1 MVVLAGSRSR
11 PPLPCPPSPAPVTAT
26 APSGLGFRV
35 YLLCSNIY
43 CVHFAGTMD
52 PPSPIR
58 RDLDSEHFLEDMIHD
73 ADEVSPSR
81 YLNSSGEGEETN
93 RQEEEAHGRVTQT
106 DKVYI
111 YIMSDDR
118 H

>member
-1 MVVLAGSRSR
+1 MVTGVRVRVVVLAGSRSR
-11 PPLPCPPSPAPVTAT
+11 PPLPRPPSP

-52 PPSPIR
+52 PPSPIC

-73 ADEVSPSR
+73 ADEGSPSR

-106 DKVYI
+106 DEVYI
-111 YIMSDDR
+111 YDVR
-118 H
+118 